1 MINYYQIKEIINDTH
16 SFVIWNK
23 VYANYRNKIHNSNY
37 DSSILKIRNAILEP
51 TLNTFHLITCDAILQ
66 TIDDC
71 TYIPTPRILGPI
83 EESVYEV
90 MKDI

>member
-1 MINYYQIKEIINDTH
+1 VINYYQIKEIINDTYD
-16 SFVIWNK
+16 FRIWDE

-37 DSSILKIRNAILEP
+37 TSTILKIRNAILKP
-51 TLNTFHLITCDAILQ
+51 TPINFRIVTCSTVLQ
-66 TIDDC
+66 TIND
-71 TYIPTPRILGPI
+71 YNYVPTPKMVDLI